1 MKSEIQW
8 YKRIAARIRKMSTIL
23 AIIVAFTSSGAAI
36 YGQGLSGVPLIPMEG
51 GVYYDY
57 DAPPTPAPAAQTA
70 VPSGPVAASYDT
82 VVNQPEEYTHTDTN
96 VASDPNVAVNPT
108 GPFEKRGD
116 YYVRTTDRYGNPKYD
131 LDEFSPGTLPLPMGA
146 MPNSGPE
153 RIDPRTLQPSGLK
166 GAAGDTIL
174 NSPGCQLCGGGFGNP
189 RLWSFEVGARILHRE
204 RPEHIDAIPD
214 ILGYVSS
221 VSTVQGYAIEKD
233 NSFDICGGLD
243 IRAKR
248 YLGRNAKNVNFF
260 LEFEYWGLNE
270 WNMTNRYLFYGLDEE
285 GAQDVDE
292 MEYKVR
298 SRVNSFELNLRVQP
312 RGTLH
317 DRMVYLPNGRV
328 QRQCRQGWSG
338 NMLVGIR
345 YFNQNDYGL
354 LSNLTEGYTLDC
366 ETDNNM
372 LGFQIGGELIDQHC
386 MWNWG
391 VNWKIA
397 PLYNWSDR
405 TYTASWV
412 QNPAKAAEGQ
422 LAGLADIGVWINY
435 RFTKRWTGRFQYNV
449 MWITGVAQETNQ
461 IVQGMNDRYA
471 IDNDTTEFMQGMTVT
486 MEYAW

>member
-1 MKSEIQW
+1 MKSVIQW
-8 YKRIAARIRKMSTIL
+8 YKRIAIRVRKMPTIL

-36 YGQGLSGVPLIPMEG
+36 YGQGLSGVPAIPLEG

-57 DAPPTPAPAAQTA
+57 NAPPVPAAQSA
-70 VPSGPVAASYDT
+70 VPSGPVAASYDS
-82 VVNQPEEYTHTDTN
+82 VVTQPEEISHTDT
-96 VASDPNVAVNPT
+96 VATDPTVAVNPT

-131 LDEFSPGTLPLPMGA
+131 LDEYSPGILPQPMGA

-153 RIDPRTLQPSGLK
+153 RIDPRTLQPSGPK

-174 NSPGCQLCGGGFGNP
+174 NSPGCQLCGGGYSNP
-189 RLWSFEVGARILHRE
+189 KLWSFEVGAKILHRE
-204 RPEHIDAIPD
+204 APEHIQSIPG
-214 ILGYVSS
+214 ILGYVSNIPRIEGY
-221 VSTVQGYAIEKD
+221 TVEKD
-233 NSFDICGGLD
+233 NSFDIATGLD

-270 WNMTNRYLFYGLDEE
+270 WNMTNRYLFYGRDSE
-285 GAQDVDE
+285 GESVIEE

-298 SRVNSFELNLRVQP
+298 STINSFELNLRVQP

-345 YFNQNDYGL
+345 YFDQNDKGFL
-354 LSNLTEGYTLDC
+354 RNLTEGYYLDC
-366 ETDNNM
+366 EADNNM
-372 LGFQIGGELIDQHC
+372 LGFQLGVELIDQHC

-391 VNWKIA
+391 INGKIA

-405 TYTASWV
+405 TYTISGSETAV
-412 QNPAKAAEGQ
+412 KAAEGQ
-422 LAGLADIGVWINY
+422 LAGLADVGLWVNY
-435 RFTKRWTGRFQYNV
+435 RFTKRLTGRFQYNV
-449 MWITGVAQETNQ
+449 MWVTGVAQATSQ
-461 IVQGMNDRYA
+461 IVQGANDRYA
-471 IDNDTTEFMQGMTVT
+471 IDNDTTEFLQGLTVS

>member
-8 YKRIAARIRKMSTIL
+8 YKRIAARIRKMPAIL

-36 YGQGLSGVPLIPMEG
+36 YGQGLSGVPTVPLDG

-57 DAPPTPAPAAQTA
+57 NAPPTPAAQPAAT
-70 VPSGPVAASYDT
+70 SGPVAASYDS
-82 VVNQPEEYTHTDTN
+82 VVTQPEEYSYNNDI
-96 VASDPNVAVNPT
+96 ASSNSSVAVNPS
-108 GPFEKRGD
+108 GPFEKRDD

-131 LDEFSPGTLPLPMGA
+131 LDEYSPGILPQPMGA

-153 RIDPRTLQPSGLK
+153 RIDPRTLQPSGPK

-174 NSPGCQLCGGGFGNP
+174 NSPGCQLCGGGYGNP
-189 RLWSFEVGARILHRE
+189 KLWSIEAGVKILHRE
-204 RPEHIDAIPD
+204 KPEFIDAIPGV
-214 ILGYVSS
+214 LGTVSS
-221 VSTVQGYAIEKD
+221 VSIIQGYAIERD
-233 NSFDICGGLD
+233 NSFDISAGLD

-270 WNMTNRYLFYGLDEE
+270 WKMTNRYLFYGLNSE
-285 GAQDVDE
+285 GESVVED

-298 SRVNSFELNLRVQP
+298 STINSLELNLRVQP

-328 QRQCRQGWSG
+328 QRQCRQGWNG

-345 YFNQNDYGL
+345 YFNQKDNGL
-354 LSNLTEGYTLDC
+354 LSNLTEGYFIDC

-372 LGFQIGGELIDQHC
+372 LGFQLGVELIDQHC

-391 VNWKIA
+391 INGKIA

-405 TYTASWV
+405 TYTVSGSDIAI
-412 QNPAKAAEGQ
+412 KAAEGQ
-422 LAGLADIGVWINY
+422 LAGLADIGLWVNY
-435 RFTKRWTGRFQYNV
+435 RFTKRLTGRFQYNI
-449 MWITGVAQETNQ
+449 MWITGVAQATSQ
-461 IVQGMNDRYA
+461 IVQGVNDRYA
-471 IDNDTTEFMQGMTVT
+471 IDNDTTEFMQGLTLS